1 MVVEEVEN
9 RISTVAANGIRWGTR
24 SVLLAALSYF
34 PKLELELELL
44 GSRRDAYLSNNQA
57 DALWPLVSVAS
68 DLLAS
73 LLPSSLPR
81 DPPNDVE

>member
-9 RISTVAANGIRWGTR
+9 QISTVAANGIRWGTR

-44 GSRRDAYLSNNQA
+44 GSRRDAYLSNDQV
-57 DALWPLVSVAS
+57 DALWPFVSVAS

-81 DPPNDVE
+81 EPPNDVE